1 MAIPLTVAWISYF
14 PVEWLPDAPE
24 EIRSLPRAH
33 PTTWQ
38 RVLLGELEHRPALK
52 LHVIV
57 LRKHFVRDLTFDRN
71 GVTFHLLKTVGG
83 LRAPSFFWHDTWLI
97 RRKLAAIKPAVVHAW
112 GAEQGAAI
120 VASRLGYPYV
130 TTVQGLL
137 TWYEQVTPLNY
148 YQQFAAWL
156 ERRSYPRAP
165 VVTTESSFA
174 INFLKQR
181 WPQMNV
187 RQVEHAPDWKF
198 HQLTRT
204 PQLSPR
210 RFLYVGVCSQIKG
223 SDVLVRALDQL
234 RAELDFELT
243 VVGAAAENYLAE
255 LRGQVSAE
263 LWARIQFKQSLPP
276 ELVAEE
282 MARATLMIFP
292 TRADT
297 SPNSVKEAVVA
308 GLPVV
313 ASAVGGIPD
322 YVWPGRNG
330 ILFKPDNVEDCA
342 RAILEACG
350 HELFGR
356 GRVAAEALAAARDYL
371 SPRRM
376 GEGFEKIYT
385 ELAARRESH

>member
-1 MAIPLTVAWISYF
+1 MTTPLTVAWISYF
-14 PVEWLPDAPE
+14 PVEWLPDAPD
-24 EIRSLPRAH
+24 EIRSLPREH

-38 RVLLGELEHRPALK
+38 RVLLGELALQPGLK
-52 LHVIV
+52 LHIIV
-57 LRKHFVRDLTFDRN
+57 LRKHFVRNLMFERN

-83 LRAPSFFWHDTWLI
+83 LRAASFFWHDTFLI
-97 RRKLAAIKPAVVHAW
+97 RRRLADIKPTVIHAW
-112 GAEQGAAI
+112 GAERGAALI
-120 VASRLGYPYV
+120 ASRLGYPYV
-130 TTVQGLL
+130 ATVQGLL
-137 TWYEQVTPLNY
+137 TWYEQVAPLNRY
-148 YQQFAAWL
+148 HKFAAWL

-174 INFLKQR
+174 VNFLKQR

-234 RAELDFELT
+234 RGELDFELT
-243 VVGAAAENYLAE
+243 VVGSASETYLTE

-263 LWARIQFKQSLPP
+263 LWARIQFKQDLTP

-282 MARATLMIFP
+282 MAQAALMIFP

-297 SPNSVKEAVVA
+297 SPNAVKEAVVA

-330 ILFKPDNVEDCA
+330 ILFQPGKVADCA
-342 RAILEACG
+342 RAVREACG
-350 HELFGR
+350 HELFGH
-356 GRVAAEALAAARDYL
+356 GVVAAEALAAARDYL

-376 GEGFEKIYT
+376 GDGFGTIYS
-385 ELAARRESH
+385 ELGSGCAAI